1 MEEKH
6 YNEPQYA
13 EEEYDEIDIMELLRK
28 LFKDW
33 KLILKWCGIAAVVGL
48 VIGFSIP
55 KEYTVTSTLAPETV
69 SRSGGGSLGSLAS
82 LAGINLGSV
91 STADAV
97 YPDLYPDIVTST
109 PFIVELFPVQV
120 NFKNKKESE
129 SSDYYTYLK
138 EYTRSPWWSKVK
150 SAPFKAL
157 GWFIGLFR
165 EKEEPVEGYASLNPA
180 ALTPEQAGIANAVR
194 ESISLAVDK
203 KTSVISLTVT
213 AQDPKVAA
221 TISEEVITR
230 LQTYVTNY
238 RTEKSRKD
246 LAYYETLYEE
256 ARSAYFASQQRYASY
271 MDRNQGVVLQRV
283 KTEQERLQNEMNLNY
298 QLYNTCAQQLQ
309 AAKAK
314 VQQETPV
321 FTVINPPQVP
331 LKRSKP
337 SKVTI
342 LAACIFLGAVVAAL
356 WILWGRDFFA
366 GLKKKDDG
374 EPAQE
379 ETPSG
384 D

>member
-1 MEEKH
+1 MEEKQ
-6 YNEPQYA
+6 NKEPQYM
-13 EEEYDEIDIMELLRK
+13 EDDYDEIDIMELVRK
-28 LFKDW
+28 LFKNW
-33 KLILKWCGIAAVVGL
+33 KLILKWAGVAAVAGL

-55 KEYTVTSTLAPETV
+55 KEYTVTSKLAPETV
-69 SRSGGGSLGSLAS
+69 SRSGGGNLGSLAS

-97 YPDLYPDIVTST
+97 YPDLYPDIVAST
-109 PFIVELFPVQV
+109 PFVVELFPVQV
-120 NFKNKKESE
+120 DFTFKKESL
-129 SSDYYTYLK
+129 SSDYYSYLK
-138 EYTRSPWWSKVK
+138 DYTRVPWWKKVMR
-150 SAPFKAL
+150 APSRAL
-157 GWFIGLFR
+157 NWFLGLFR
-165 EKEEPVEGYASLNPA
+165 EKAEPVKGYSSLDPFT
-180 ALTPEQAGIANAVR
+180 LTREQYAVSQAIR
-194 ESISLAVDK
+194 GSISLAADK
-203 KTSVISLTVT
+203 KTSIIVLNVT

-221 TISEEVITR
+221 KISEEVISR

-246 LAYYETLYEE
+246 LEYYQTLYEE
-256 ARSAYFASQQRYASY
+256 SRSAYFSSQQRYASY

-283 KTEQERLQNEMNLNY
+283 KTEQERLQNEMSLNY

-321 FTVINPPQVP
+321 FMVINPPQVP

-337 SKVTI
+337 SKGKI
-342 LAACIFLGAVVAAL
+342 LVACVFLGVVLAAL
-356 WILWGRDFFA
+356 WIIWGRDFFVC
-366 GLKKKDDG
+366 LKKKEDG

-379 ETPSG
+379 ETPPG